1 MARREKLIIRTYA
14 ITAKK
19 PGHWERDCPKK
30 VKNYY
35 IAALVQNDSLSKR
48 DLVMVIGEQLQHFEQ
63 WVLDLGCFYHMCL
76 HKNWLVTYEEKFGGN
91 VLMGNNTPRKYVG
104 IGSVQINMHD
114 GVVKTLTKV
123 CHVPKLKKNL
133 VSVGAIDLIGFS
145 CWVKGGVI
153 HIRGKWK
160 YVVMQGTKQ
169 INFYMLQG
177 STTAG
182 SVSTISQSGSHASN
196 NSLWHLRLGHM
207 CEKGLDILSKQ
218 GLLANHKVK
227 PFQFCEHRIYGK
239 KHQTKF
245 PKDEHAINDMLDY
258 DHFDCWGPS
267 RVP

>member
-1 MARREKLIIRTYA
+1 MELRDSGVKMEDEDLVSGNGDKAYAFGLSVTDSAKGTYA

-48 DLVMVIGEQLQHFEQ
+48 DLVM
-63 WVLDLGCFYHMCL
+63 
-76 HKNWLVTYEEKFGGN
+76 EKFGGN

-123 CHVPKLKKNL
+123 CRVPKLKKNL
-133 VSVGAIDLIGFS
+133 VSVGAIDLIGFF

-258 DHFDCWGPS
+258 DHFDYWGPS